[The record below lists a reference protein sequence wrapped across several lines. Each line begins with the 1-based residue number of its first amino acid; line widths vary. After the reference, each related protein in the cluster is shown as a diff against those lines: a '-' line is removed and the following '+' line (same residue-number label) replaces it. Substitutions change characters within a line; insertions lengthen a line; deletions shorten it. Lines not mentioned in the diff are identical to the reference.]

1 MTQLPM
7 LISTL
12 LAQVIPDGVEAFGG
26 ELQNA
31 WPIFLSVGAVCSAIL
46 WSAKR
51 GAKALNSTITEAVQP
66 VADALALLLERS
78 SHVEGTVEVL
88 WSAAPEALFRTDADG
103 QLQAANGAYQRL
115 WGFEHKSQ
123 VFSEEWLLLL
133 TEESRA
139 RAVERL
145 ESIVRSPR
153 NFEFDME
160 LHSGRHFRI
169 EGQPIYVGDDFEGY
183 VGLLSEV

>member
-1 MTQLPM
+1 VTQLPM

-88 WSAAPEALFRTDADG
+88 WSAAPEALFRTE
-103 QLQAANGAYQRL
+103 L